1 VIRFGVALRE
11 GVRFV
16 DASRV
21 RSLVVAS
28 SIAVAT
34 MFAMW
39 SDEVAAAAMPFAF
52 VVLAVARRSP
62 RPERLAQMR
71 AWQRVGTARL
81 LSWSAATV
89 EAVMLGWGG
98 ALVGAC
104 LGLAPVVLRSDPI
117 RWRWGYLP
125 ALLGVLAIAACL
137 PTRREAKSKRLRRTR
152 TSASVV
158 LGAALAA
165 GAITGAFMIATL
177 RIDDSLSLSIA
188 GLCVVAL
195 LTTASLLLSG
205 LASERIVRVLAHVGR
220 VTPLS
225 AIAERRKTPMTVRL
239 VIAVAIVLVAATS
252 ILGASVGARP
262 ETERELDARLARL
275 PVLPPNVALL
285 SAGLPLESYL
295 YFRPVPS
302 TTSTG
307 VTPIVQRA
315 ARNAVPGARIIPIY
329 RVDELGC
336 ALVCENPHIVADP
349 RLREVYGQEPTFSL
363 YETIQG
369 GVGGGMNV
377 SATTRVPPYEELQR
391 RVRDN
396 RPLPRYSFAGAA
408 YSEISLADAASL
420 GPPFVES
427 VFVLAPRTLSSAD
440 LRQLGEVA
448 QHAQATLI
456 GPKGQTSRY
465 AERPSFGGDHSLR
478 KQPWATTDAS
488 TRWSI
493 AAAAAAAAL
502 AALFITLVIDTLDR
516 RQEVER
522 LERLGATGPQVRGAT
537 ALRAGALFFVITLST
552 VTITALLV
560 RVGVHAYT
568 ERQPET
574 PIPFVMPWT
583 IVAFLVVGLPVLAA
597 ALAALVAR
605 PLRMSTIT

>member
-1 VIRFGVALRE
+1 MIRFGVALRE

-16 DASRV
+16 YASRV

-39 SDEVAAAAMPFAF
+39 SDEVAAAVMPFAF

-62 RPERLAQMR
+62 RPERLAQIR

-104 LGLAPVVLRSDPI
+104 LGLAPVVLRSDEI
-117 RWRWGYLP
+117 RWRWLYLP

-137 PTRREAKSKRLRRTR
+137 PTRREAKSKGLRRTR
-152 TSASVV
+152 ATTRVV
-158 LGAALAA
+158 LGVALAV
-165 GAITGAFMIATL
+165 GAITGAFIVATL
-177 RIDDSLSLSIA
+177 RIDDSFSLSIA

-205 LASERIVRVLAHVGR
+205 LASERIVRALAHVGR
-220 VTPLS
+220 ITPLS

-239 VIAVAIVLVAATS
+239 VIAVAIVLVAGTS

-302 TTSTG
+302 SPSIG
-307 VTPIVQRA
+307 VTPAVRRA
-315 ARNAVPGARIIPIY
+315 ARSAVPGARIIPIY

-336 ALVCENPHIVADP
+336 ALECENPHIVADP

-369 GVGGGMNV
+369 AWGMMTM
-377 SATTRVPPYEELQR
+377 SATTRVPPYEELLR
-391 RVRDN
+391 RARDN

-427 VFVLAPRTLSSAD
+427 VFVLAPRALSSAD
-440 LRQLGEVA
+440 LARLGEVA
-448 QHAQATLI
+448 RHAQATLI
-456 GPKGQTSRY
+456 GPKGQTSPY
-465 AERPSFGGDHSLR
+465 ALKASFGGDHSLR
-478 KQPWATTDAS
+478 NQPWATTDAL
-488 TRWSI
+488 TRWSL
-493 AAAAAAAAL
+493 AAAAATAAL
-502 AALFITLVIDTLDR
+502 AALFIALVIDTLDR

-537 ALRAGALFFVITLST
+537 ALRAGALFLIITLST
-552 VTITALLV
+552 ITITALLV

-574 PIPFVMPWT
+574 PIPFIMPWT

-605 PLRMSTIT
+605 PLRMRTIT